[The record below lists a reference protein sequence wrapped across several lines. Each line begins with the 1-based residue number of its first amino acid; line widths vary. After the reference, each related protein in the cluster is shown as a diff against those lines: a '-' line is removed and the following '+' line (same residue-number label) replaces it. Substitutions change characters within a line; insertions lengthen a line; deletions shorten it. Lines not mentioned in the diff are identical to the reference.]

1 MELQSVSDSAA
12 CADGSAPAPREPP
25 DSSGVD
31 VNHYYV
37 PGSNPSSTAA
47 FQCDLGQAINS
58 FPTYPKEHIKREKR
72 PYFTRALGEEADRA
86 CKYREPCEKHCRKKK
101 KICINKGNYSCVS
114 PTVFQARALGD
125 SLGARHLLPSQELGN
140 RDQGKRAEARRRA
153 GSSG

>member
-1 MELQSVSDSAA
+1 MELQSVSDSTA
-12 CADGSAPAPREPP
+12 CAYGYAPAPWEPP
-25 DSSGVD
+25 DSSSVD

-37 PGSNPSSTAA
+37 PGSNPSSTTG

-58 FPTYPKEHIKREKR
+58 SPTYQTEQIKREKA

-101 KICINKGNYSCVS
+101 NINKGNYSCVS
-114 PTVFQARALGD
+114 LTVFQARALGD
-125 SLGARHLLPSQELGN
+125 SLGAQHLFPSQELGN
-140 RDQGKRAEARRRA
+140 RDQGKRAEARQRA